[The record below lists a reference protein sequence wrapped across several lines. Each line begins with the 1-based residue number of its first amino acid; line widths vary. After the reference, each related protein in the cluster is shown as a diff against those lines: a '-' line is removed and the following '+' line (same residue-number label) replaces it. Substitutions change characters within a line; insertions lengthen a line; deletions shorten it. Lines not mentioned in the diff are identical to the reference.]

1 MPYLMVK
8 NLYLKIGKLLN
19 KNILIILSSLFL
31 FQGCS
36 TIMGLLGKKSI
47 SDPNDPDFLNRVQE
61 LKSEYREG
69 NLKALDELIEVYED
83 SDLHP
88 NLRVA
93 AGKTLANTQHPRA
106 LHTISEMVANTTAL
120 DYTLLNESI
129 NMLGMFSE
137 NPKAA
142 DALVRSMHKMEEKTN
157 ETHITLVKN
166 LNRVRT
172 KDQILALLDLYEVAK
187 SNMSRTEKL
196 LTETLG
202 AIGSDQV
209 VPVLTSIAKD
219 PKINIGI
226 RNKAVEIL
234 GKKNPDEVAIAFAEL
249 LGDPNTNLEVRE
261 FAINT
266 MKGVKEENLV
276 LALLN
281 TYNSGK
287 TQYYSLLNTMLEALG
302 EFDDPEV
309 KTAVLEI
316 AKSSD
321 YPIQIRKKAIDNL
334 SAFNDPSVVK
344 SLLPLLQ
351 KKDNYI
357 FYENIIDM
365 VYELGEEKKN
375 AELVRRMAYKAHFS
389 RREHE

>member
-1 MPYLMVK
+1 M
-8 NLYLKIGKLLN
+8 N
-19 KNILIILSSLFL
+19 KHILILIASIFL
-31 FQGCS
+31 FHGCTS
-36 TIMGLLGKKSI
+36 IKGLLGKKAI

-61 LKSEYREG
+61 LKSAYREG
-69 NLKALDELIEVYED
+69 NLKALDELIEVYEN
-83 SDLHP
+83 SDLHFK
-88 NLRVA
+88 LRIA
-93 AGKTLANTQHPRA
+93 AGKTIANTQHPRA
-106 LHTISEMVANTTAL
+106 LHAIAEMVANTTAV
-120 DYTLLNESI
+120 DYSLLNESI
-129 NMLGMFSE
+129 NLLGMFRE

-142 DALVRSMHKMEEKTN
+142 NALVRSMQKMEEKTN

-172 KDQILALLDLYEVAK
+172 KDQILALLDLYEFAK
-187 SNMSRTEKL
+187 SNLSRTEKL

-202 AIGSDQV
+202 AIGSSQV
-209 VPVLTSIAKD
+209 VPVLTAIAKD

-226 RNKAVEIL
+226 RNTAVEIL
-234 GKKNPDEVAIAFAEL
+234 GKKNPNEVARAFAEL

-287 TQYYSLLNTMLEALG
+287 TEYYSLLNTMLEALG

-309 KTAVLEI
+309 KKAVIEI
-316 AKSSD
+316 AKSDD
-321 YPIQIRKKAIDNL
+321 YPIDIRKKAIDNL
-334 SAFNDPSVVK
+334 AAFDDPSVING
-344 SLLPLLQ
+344 LLPLLE
-351 KKDNYI
+351 KKKNYI
-357 FYENIIDM
+357 YYDNIIDM